1 MRGPIPATMPTMRNA
16 ARLLFVA
23 ALSLTACDE
32 LESLTE
38 PDEMGPARAG
48 RDAEPP
54 IADRDVAAPGAPL
67 DAGPRA
73 DASPPQA
80 DAAPGPDLDSG
91 GEPPLPDAEAP
102 DAAPVD
108 PGCALGPDPDPDLPR
123 VLLVGHPFGAVP
135 GEDGTE
141 ISAWAVEPDGDLTPG
156 ARIDVGFRPER
167 IAFVPSGR
175 FALVLGE
182 DGTLGIL
189 AVDDAEEVTLI
200 DAVGLPGA
208 GAADLVVDPDGLY
221 AHAVFADVD
230 EDSGVYTVGIGCDG
244 ALKPE
249 PPHFSLRLSDSFA
262 LVPDAPDRAV
272 LLGGQAVFEPLDD
285 FDLRV
290 LERGPQ
296 GWEQVGQADLWG
308 DFVDS
313 AGIGIAGDGRT
324 VLIPN
329 GSPFSEEG
337 GQLMVAKIEG
347 DTLIE
352 VTRLGGLGDLRQVRF
367 APDGETALV
376 SRLED
381 GIVSVVTNTEDGW
394 QVVDDIG
401 GVGLAEHL
409 AIVQRGAHAGLVFA
423 PSVSPADGPQLVTL
437 QVEAPGVVRH
447 VRTMLLGEGSPQ
459 IPGPAAV
466 AP

>member
-1 MRGPIPATMPTMRNA
+1 MRNT
-16 ARLLFVA
+16 ARLLLTA
-23 ALSLTACDE
+23 ALALTACDD
-32 LESLTE
+32 LGALTE
-38 PDEMGPARAG
+38 PDEVGPRRAG
-48 RDAEPP
+48 RDADPP
-54 IADRDVAAPGAPL
+54 ADDRDEGAAERPL

-73 DASPPQA
+73 DAAPPA
-80 DAAPGPDLDSG
+80 GDAAPAPDLDG
-91 GEPPLPDAEAP
+91 GGGPTPPDADPP
-102 DAAPVD
+102 DAAPID

-141 ISAWAVEPDGDLTPG
+141 VSAWAVEPDGDLTPG

-182 DGTLGIL
+182 DGTLAIL
-189 AVDDAEEVTLI
+189 AVDDADEVTLI

-208 GAADLVVDPDGLY
+208 GAADLVIDPDGLY

-262 LVPDAPDRAV
+262 LVPGMPDRAV
-272 LLGGQAVFEPLDD
+272 LLGGQTAFEPFDD
-285 FDLRV
+285 FDLR
-290 LERGPQ
+290 LLARGPQ
-296 GWEQVGQADLWG
+296 GWRQVGQADLWG

-347 DTLIE
+347 DTLVE
-352 VTRLGGLGDLRQVRF
+352 VTRLTGLGDLRQVRF

-381 GIVSVVTNTEDGW
+381 GIVSVVADTEDGW

-409 AIVQRGAHAGLVFA
+409 AIVQRGAQAGLVFA

-437 QVEAPGVVRH
+437 QVEGPGVVRH